1 MRMATMLSD
10 VIRSAWRKPVTRK
23 YPFVVRPAPARLRGK
38 LVWNP
43 EKCTGCAL
51 CSKDCPSDAIT
62 LVVNDKQTKTFVMR
76 YNVDRCTFCAQC
88 VVNCRFKCIEL
99 MHDQWEL
106 AALSREAFTIYY
118 GQPEKVEEYLATAA
132 SGEQAAV

>member
-1 MRMATMLSD
+1 MATMLSD
-10 VIRSAWRKPVTRK
+10 VIRSAWRKPATRK
-23 YPFVVRPAPARLRGK
+23 YPYFVRPAPPRLRGK
-38 LVWNP
+38 LIWNP

-118 GQPEKVEEYLATAA
+118 GHPEKVEEYLATAG
-132 SGEQAAV
+132 STRQAVE